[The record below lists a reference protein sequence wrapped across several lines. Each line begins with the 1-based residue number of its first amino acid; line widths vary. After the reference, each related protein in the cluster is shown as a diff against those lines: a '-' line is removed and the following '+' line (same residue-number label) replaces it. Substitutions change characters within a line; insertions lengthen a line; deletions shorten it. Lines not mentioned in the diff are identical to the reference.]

1 MNKFIKGLVLCSLVL
16 LLFGCK
22 KKNVMNYAIDELEDG
37 TVVYEIEGSTY
48 VETNETT
55 DLIKIDVPAYGIIIA
70 ELYPSIAPIT
80 VENFKKLVN
89 EKFYDNMIFHR
100 VIKDFMIQTGDPTG
114 TGTGGS
120 AVTIKG
126 EFSENGVTNDISHE
140 RGVLSMAR
148 PGGVVETEE
157 TLNGASSQFFIV
169 QKDSKHLDGKYAAFG
184 KVINGLDVVDK
195 VAEVNT
201 DANDKPLINQNIS
214 TIRFVKTYIYA
225 NSEEGE

>member
-1 MNKFIKGLVLCSLVL
+1 MKKILKSLIVFSL
-16 LLFGCK
+16 LLVIFGCGK
-22 KKNVMNYAIDELEDG
+22 GEELNYVVDQDENG
-37 TVVYEIEGSTY
+37 TTIYEIDSVRY
-48 VETNETT
+48 IETEEKTN
-55 DLIKIDVPAYGIIIA
+55 LVKISVPSYGIIIA

-126 EFSENGVTNDISHE
+126 EFSENGVTNDVSHE

-184 KVINGLDVVDK
+184 KVVSGMDVVDK
-195 VAEVNT
+195 IAVVET
-201 DANDKPLINQNIS
+201 DENDKPLEDIVIN
-214 TIRFVKTYIYA
+214 TIRFK
-225 NSEEGE
+225 EGE